1 MFCPGCGLNEE
12 RAVQFCRA
20 CGTDLRAV
28 RASLEEPDAVTA
40 SATAAREEIGRAIA
54 ERIRDMDRLKDLED
68 VLPEIEKFLESPEE
82 RRLRNMRGG
91 VITSA
96 VGLGATF
103 FFYLMSMV
111 ERDARFLPA
120 LGVITFLIGLGL
132 IINGFFLTATL
143 QRVPEAL
150 KDTKLKGL
158 PEAAPGVIQGAT
170 TAGQLASAPPS
181 VTERTTHHL
190 SSQPLKA
197 RRQNSLPKE

>member
-28 RASLEEPDAVTA
+28 RASLEEPDVVTA
-40 SATAAREEIGRAIA
+40 SAVVAREEIGRAIA

-82 RRLRNMRGG
+82 RRLRNVRAG

-96 VGLGATF
+96 IGIGATL
-103 FFYLMSMV
+103 FFYLMSRI
-111 ERDARFLPA
+111 ERDAHFLPA
-120 LGVITFLIGLGL
+120 LGVIVFLIGIGL
-132 IINGFFLTATL
+132 IINGLLLTTPKQHAPENLKEGKRPETL
-143 QRVPEAL
+143 EGSAIGAQR
-150 KDTKLKGL
+150 TL
-158 PEAAPGVIQGAT
+158 P
-170 TAGQLASAPPS
+170 AGQAPIMPPS

-190 SSQPLKA
+190 SSKPLKA
-197 RRQNSLPKE
+197 EKRK

>member
-1 MFCPGCGLNEE
+1 
-12 RAVQFCRA
+12 
-20 CGTDLRAV
+20 
-28 RASLEEPDAVTA
+28 VTA

-82 RRLRNMRGG
+82 RRLRNIRGG

-103 FFYLMSMV
+103 FFYLMSIV

-120 LGVITFLIGLGL
+120 LGVITFLIGIGL
-132 IINGFFLTATL
+132 IINGLFLTAT
-143 QRVPEAL
+143 QPHVPEAL
-150 KDTKLKGL
+150 KDKKWKEL
-158 PEAAPGVIQGAT
+158 PEASSGVIQGAT
-170 TAGQLASAPPS
+170 TAGQLAGVPPS

-190 SSQPLKA
+190 SSKPLKA
-197 RRQNSLPKE
+197 RRQNSSLPEE

>member
-28 RASLEEPDAVTA
+28 RASLAETDVVTA
-40 SATAAREEIGRAIA
+40 SAVVAREEIGRAIA

-82 RRLRNMRGG
+82 RRLRNVRGG

-96 VGLGATF
+96 IGLGATL
-103 FFYLMSMV
+103 FFYLMSTI
-111 ERDARFLPA
+111 ERNARFLPA
-120 LGVITFLIGLGL
+120 LGVIVFLIGLGL
-132 IINGFFLTATL
+132 IINGLLLTAPKQHAPEQLSEGKQKESL
-143 QRVPEAL
+143 QGSSIGTQPAL
-150 KDTKLKGL
+150 
-158 PEAAPGVIQGAT
+158 P
-170 TAGQLASAPPS
+170 AGQSTIAPPS

-190 SSQPLKA
+190 SSKPLKA
-197 RRQNSLPKE
+197 GPRK